1 MLVLKLFQ
9 LMQHYTTTSPMAAI
23 IYNILIFFLY
33 CLIGS
38 IIYTSIEPGW
48 TVADAVYFS
57 AARKNN
63 IAYAYARATLHDS
76 CDNCNLTLAK
86 SGALSLVRVQ
96 LSVMATSPQATAA
109 LASSQS
115 S

>member
-1 MLVLKLFQ
+1 MPMLVLKLFQ

-57 AARKNN
+57 AA
-63 IAYAYARATLHDS
+63 S
-76 CDNCNLTLAK
+76 CSSALPAAK
-86 SGALSLVRVQ
+86 II
-96 LSVMATSPQATAA
+96 
-109 LASSQS
+109 
-115 S
+115 

>member
-1 MLVLKLFQ
+1 MPCVREMAQ

-57 AARKNN
+57 AM
-63 IAYAYARATLHDS
+63 TCS
-76 CDNCNLTLAK
+76 
-86 SGALSLVRVQ
+86 SALP
-96 LSVMATSPQATAA
+96 PQK
-109 LASSQS
+109 
-115 S
+115 